1 MKRKTFVLLTY
12 REFPGKIHLTSDKK
26 KCVLKITLRRY
37 CFFSFSS
44 INREVEKEAQ
54 GSEEDMKE

>member
-1 MKRKTFVLLTY
+1 MRSK
-12 REFPGKIHLTSDKK
+12 
-26 KCVLKITLRRY
+26 KITLRRY